1 MYIRILFVQ
10 KTFDSLMIVLF
21 KLFVTKDTAAP
32 SKLFQSNCKTQS
44 EIVLRVEVTLLIYF
58 FQMQESSQQ
67 ALPKTVTLPLKMC
80 ALNMFRERKFLIS

>member
-1 MYIRILFVQ
+1 MYIRIFFAQ
-10 KTFDSLMIVLF
+10 KIFNLMIVLF

>member
-1 MYIRILFVQ
+1 MYIRIFFAQ
-10 KTFDSLMIVLF
+10 KTFNSLMIVLF

-44 EIVLRVEVTLLIYF
+44 EILLRVEVTLLIYF
-58 FQMQESSQQ
+58 FQMQEISQQ

>member
-1 MYIRILFVQ
+1 
-10 KTFDSLMIVLF
+10 MIVLF

-58 FQMQESSQQ
+58 FQMQEISQQ